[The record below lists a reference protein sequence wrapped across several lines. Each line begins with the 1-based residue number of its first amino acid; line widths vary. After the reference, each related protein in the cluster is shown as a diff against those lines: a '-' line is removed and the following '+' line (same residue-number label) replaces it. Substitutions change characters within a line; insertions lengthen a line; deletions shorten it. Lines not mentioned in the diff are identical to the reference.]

1 MSHGLLVAVLMAL
14 GGSIELE
21 GADVGP
27 LQPLSSS
34 RFRLAIVN
42 SHPAT
47 APEQ

>member
-21 GADVGP
+21 GRTWP

-34 RFRLAIVN
+34 QFRLAVVN
-42 SHPAT
+42 SQPAA